1 MFKDAGLKAIL
12 CDTFIDPHF
21 LSFIEYKT
29 PDKLKFMRIYADVD
43 RALKDGESSEDAVL
57 SDIFKTAIGNDKITF
72 KFEKLKTNVT
82 ALIITDEYMRRY
94 TEMGQIYGMS
104 GGDLAQTMVINTAS
118 PLIEKIK
125 ELDKD
130 KQKFVANYVYSL
142 ALLSFKKLEADELDN
157 FIKDNL
163 SLLENY
169 IK

>member
-1 MFKDAGLKAIL
+1 
-12 CDTFIDPHF
+12 
-21 LSFIEYKT
+21 
-29 PDKLKFMRIYADVD
+29 
-43 RALKDGESSEDAVL
+43 
-57 SDIFKTAIGNDKITF
+57 
-72 KFEKLKTNVT
+72 
-82 ALIITDEYMRRY
+82 
-94 TEMGQIYGMS
+94 
-104 GGDLAQTMVINTAS
+104 MVINTAS